1 VADGLLAVAEALDR
15 HGHERVEVD
24 LEVVAGEHGGGGERL
39 ERALDDAE
47 VAVPREVHAGVD
59 QRRHLCRRQSAPRR
73 GVQRLVEALHPGQPA
88 LHVLGTR
95 RLQRGLHFR
104 NPVMIP
110 AAGGSVGF

>member
-73 GVQRLVEALHPGQPA
+73 AAASSASWRRSTPA
-88 LHVLGTR
+88 SRPFMSLARAASSAASISGTR
-95 RLQRGLHFR
+95 
-104 NPVMIP
+104 
-110 AAGGSVGF
+110 